1 MQSRIKG
8 VIPMN
13 YDKIFENFLD
23 QVQKEGTYATRE
35 QLAEATKKMLEI
47 VKANKEATP
56 EELVEAVIEDNAK
69 FLEEMRTT
77 YPVPGYTVGM
87 KVGNINVKLY
97 GGYLDETK
105 RKMPEDAL
113 FDIASITKFYTQ
125 IVAYNLIKEG
135 IFSYEDKIKD
145 LDPRFTQVG
154 DLTVGDVL
162 TFTTEFKTPGRLS
175 EKETISEVKECLYN
189 MDVVATQKYN
199 YTDMGM
205 MLMKEVM
212 ENVTGKSYEDL
223 LKDYIID
230 KLALKDTHL
239 VIPSSKIER
248 LTGTPNAKYGMVNDP
263 SALSVGGYSGHAGI
277 KVTSDDLI
285 RLGKGFLSGTVFPIE
300 RQKDAYTPGISL
312 YPEGGKANRGIM
324 GNTYTAHEKGLAITY
339 IDKLSPIKSFACQ
352 GSTRTQLT
360 IEPDSVSTILLNP
373 NSMGIER
380 AKEEEARIN
389 SARQAKGQAPLSLV
403 KELTFDRN
411 GNKVKY
417 QFIDARQMA
426 PDSKTMEPVI
436 TINAITSLRLR
447 FLNEVIK
454 EYDRNYQ
461 KEINVT
467 YHK

>member
-1 MQSRIKG
+1 MNKKG
-8 VIPMN
+8 EISMN

-35 QLAEATKKMLEI
+35 DLAEATKKMLEI
-47 VKANKEATP
+47 VKANKDSTP
-56 EELVEAVIEDNAK
+56 EELVEAVIEDNIH
-69 FLEEMRTT
+69 FLEDMRNN

-97 GGYLDETK
+97 GGYMDETK
-105 RKMPEDAL
+105 RQMSEDAL
-113 FDIASITKFYTQ
+113 FDIASITKLYTQ
-125 IVAYNLIKEG
+125 IIAYNLIKEG
-135 IFSYEDKIKD
+135 YFSYEDKIND
-145 LDPRFTQVG
+145 LDPRFSQVG

-162 TFTTEFKTPGRLS
+162 TFTTEFKTNGRLS
-175 EKETISEVKECLYN
+175 DKETISEAKDCLYN
-189 MDVVATQKYN
+189 MNVVATGKYN
-199 YTDMGM
+199 YNDMGM

-223 LKDYIID
+223 LKEYITD
-230 KLALKDTHL
+230 KLVLNDTHL

-285 RLGKGFLSGTVFPIE
+285 RLGKGFLSGTIFPIE
-300 RQKDAYTPGISL
+300 SQKDAYTPGISI

-339 IDKLSPIKSFACQ
+339 IDKLSPIQSFVSQ

-360 IEPDSVSTILLNP
+360 IGPDSVSTILLNP
-373 NSMGIER
+373 SSMGIER
-380 AKEEEARIN
+380 AKEEEAKIN
-389 SARQAKGQAPLSLV
+389 ATRQAKGQAPLSLV
-403 KELTFDRN
+403 KEFTFDRN

-417 QFIDARQMA
+417 QLIDARQMA
-426 PDSKTMEPVI
+426 PDSKTMEPII
-436 TINAITSLRLR
+436 TMNAITSLRLR

-461 KEINVT
+461 KEVNIT

>member
-1 MQSRIKG
+1 
-8 VIPMN
+8 MN

-23 QVQKEGTYATRE
+23 QVQKEETYATRE
-35 QLAEATKKMLEI
+35 ELAEATRKMLEI
-47 VKANKEATP
+47 VKNNKEATP
-56 EELVEAVIEDNAK
+56 EELVEAVIEDNIN
-69 FLEEMRTT
+69 FLEDMRKN

-97 GGYLDETK
+97 GGYLDETN

-125 IVAYNLIKEG
+125 IIAYNLIKEG
-135 IFSYEDKIKD
+135 YFSYEDKIKD
-145 LDPRFTQVG
+145 LDPRFSQVG

-162 TFTTEFKTPGRLS
+162 TFTTEFKTSGRLS
-175 EKETISEVKECLYN
+175 DKETISEAKDCLYN
-189 MDVVATQKYN
+189 MNVVATVKYN
-199 YTDMGM
+199 YNDMGM

-223 LKDYIID
+223 MKEYILD

-239 VIPSSKIER
+239 ILPSSKIER
-248 LTGTPNAKYGMVNDP
+248 FMGTPNAKVGMINDP

-285 RLGKGFLSGTVFPIE
+285 RLGEGSLAGTIFPNE
-300 RQKDAYTPGISL
+300 KQKDAYTPGISI

-324 GNTYTAHEKGLAITY
+324 GNTYTSHEKGLAMSY
-339 IDKLSPIKSFACQ
+339 IDRLSPIKSFASQ

-360 IEPDSVSTILLNP
+360 IGPDSVSTILYNP
-373 NSMGIER
+373 SSMGIER

-389 SARQAKGQAPLSLV
+389 AAREAKGQVSLSLV
-403 KELTFDRN
+403 KEFTFDRN

-417 QFIDARQMA
+417 QLIDARQMA
-426 PDSKTMEPVI
+426 PDSKTVEPII
-436 TINAITSLRLR
+436 TLNAQTSLRLR

-467 YHK
+467 INDYRK